1 MFLLA
6 APIQIHYAG
15 DYLMIHK
22 VFPFMS
28 MFSVACGPKGW
39 RLFLCLLLAVLVLPL
54 RAETVIRTLGQQSI
68 QEASHAYYQDLLQ
81 LVLKQTEAEFGPAKV
96 QELMPPRHGDMFY
109 MLQKG
114 DFIDLHRFGTDLEL
128 EKKLLPIRVPL
139 LGGGLGWRGM
149 MIRKID
155 HAAFL
160 QLDNF
165 SQLKHLTAC
174 QGMNWPDSTIMEQA
188 GLKVLRIDGYDQM
201 LQMLSKKR
209 CDYFPRSV
217 FEGPSEVAK
226 FARDYPDLMFSTDI
240 LLKYPYAMYFF
251 VKQNNELLAKR
262 LQKGLTALAITGQ
275 LQAFMQ
281 KHPVSRHVFPLSQFE
296 NSLVFE
302 LQNPVLPPATPL
314 SISEFWL
321 QLPPSTRVERIKAPR
336 VTTQAERQSR

>member
-1 MFLLA
+1 
-6 APIQIHYAG
+6 
-15 DYLMIHK
+15 MIHK
-22 VFPFMS
+22 VFLFMP
-28 MFSVACGPKGW
+28 MFRPGFYRHAFS
-39 RLFLCLLLAVLVLPL
+39 LFLCLQVAVFVWPL
-54 RAETVIRTLGQQSI
+54 QAETVIRTLGQQSI

-81 LVLKQTEAEFGPAKV
+81 LVLKHTEAEFGPAKV
-96 QELMPPRHGDMFY
+96 QELIPPRHGDMFF

-128 EKKLLPIRVPL
+128 EKNLLPIRVPL

-149 MIRKID
+149 IIRKTD
-155 HAAFL
+155 KAAFL
-160 QLDNF
+160 QLDSF
-165 SQLKHLTAC
+165 SQLKNLTAC
-174 QGMNWPDSTIMEQA
+174 QGENWPDSTIMEQA

-217 FEGPSEVAK
+217 FEGPAEVAK
-226 FARDYPDLMFSTDI
+226 FARDYPDLTFSTDI

-251 VKQNNELLAKR
+251 VKQNNELIATR
-262 LQKGLTALAITGQ
+262 LQKGLTALAMTGQ

-296 NSLVFE
+296 HSLVFE

-321 QLPPSTRVERIKAPR
+321 QLPPSTRVERIKAHR
-336 VTTQAERQSR
+336 VSIEAERQNQ